1 MFEYL
6 LNIIGSEWMIIIFVA
21 LILLLGTNRFPEAA
35 KKIGKIVGEYK
46 KAKDTV
52 EKQMKDVTKE
62 NLEVSGPVKDE
73 RQKLDAMSKTLG
85 IDSKSKSDEELR
97 GIIKNKIGRPE
108 NKIGQPHRL
117 KNNQASVSF
126 YCRFGSSVL

>member
-1 MFEYL
+1 VLEYS
-6 LNIIGSEWMIIIFVA
+6 LNIIGTEWIMIVFVV

-62 NLEVSGPVKDE
+62 NIEVSGPVKDE
-73 RQKLDAMSKTLG
+73 RKKLEIMANHFGVDCESKTDDELKKI
-85 IDSKSKSDEELR
+85 ID
-97 GIIKNKIGRPE
+97 G
-108 NKIGQPHRL
+108 KIGQPQ
-117 KNNQASVSF
+117 KEAQAKK
-126 YCRFGSSVL
+126 

>member
-1 MFEYL
+1 VFEYL
-6 LNIIGSEWMIIIFVA
+6 LNIIGSEWIMIIFIA
-21 LILLLGTNRFPEAA
+21 LILLLGTDRFPEAA
-35 KKIGKIVGEYK
+35 KTIGKLVGEYK

-73 RQKLDAMSKTLG
+73 RQKLDAISKTLG

-97 GIIKNKIGRPE
+97 GIIKNKIGQPE
-108 NKIGQPHRL
+108 NKIGQPEN
-117 KNNQASVSF
+117 KIGQPENETQTKK
-126 YCRFGSSVL
+126 

>member
-1 MFEYL
+1 M
-6 LNIIGSEWMIIIFVA
+6 NIIGSEWIMIIFIA
-21 LILLLGTNRFPEAA
+21 LILLFGTKRFPEAA

-62 NLEVSGPVKDE
+62 NFEVSGPVKDE

-85 IDSKSKSDEELR
+85 IDSKSKSDEELKE
-97 GIIKNKIGRPE
+97 IIKNKIGQPE
-108 NKIGQPHRL
+108 NETQTK
-117 KNNQASVSF
+117 K
-126 YCRFGSSVL
+126 

>member
-1 MFEYL
+1 MLEYS
-6 LNIIGSEWMIIIFVA
+6 LNIIGTEWVMIIFIT

-62 NLEVSGPVKDE
+62 NFEVSGPVKNE
-73 RQKLDAMSKTLG
+73 RKKLEIMASHFSVDCENKTDSELKKI
-85 IDSKSKSDEELR
+85 IDS
-97 GIIKNKIGRPE
+97 
-108 NKIGQPHRL
+108 KIGQPQ
-117 KNNQASVSF
+117 KETQSKK
-126 YCRFGSSVL
+126 

>member
-1 MFEYL
+1 
-6 LNIIGSEWMIIIFVA
+6 MIIIFVA
-21 LILLLGTNRFPEAA
+21 VILLFGSNRFPEAA

-73 RQKLDAMSKTLG
+73 RQKLDVMSKTLG

-97 GIIKNKIGRPE
+97 GIIKNKIGQPE
-108 NKIGQPHRL
+108 NETQTK
-117 KNNQASVSF
+117 K
-126 YCRFGSSVL
+126 

>member
-1 MFEYL
+1 
-6 LNIIGSEWMIIIFVA
+6 MIIIFVA
-21 LILLLGTNRFPEAA
+21 VILLFGSNRFPEAA

-62 NLEVSGPVKDE
+62 NFEVSGPVKDE

-85 IDSKSKSDEELR
+85 IDSKSKSNEELR
-97 GIIKNKIGRPE
+97 GIIKNKIGQTE
-108 NKIGQPHRL
+108 NETQTK
-117 KNNQASVSF
+117 K
-126 YCRFGSSVL
+126 

>member
-1 MFEYL
+1 M

-73 RQKLDAMSKTLG
+73 RKKLEIMANHLG
-85 IDSKSKSDEELR
+85 EDSKSKTDDELKK
-97 GIIKNKIGRPE
+97 IIDS
-108 NKIGQPHRL
+108 KIGQPQ
-117 KNNQASVSF
+117 KETQSKK
-126 YCRFGSSVL
+126 

>member
-1 MFEYL
+1 MLEYS
-6 LNIIGSEWMIIIFVA
+6 LNIIGTEWVMIIFIT

-62 NLEVSGPVKDE
+62 NFEVSGPVKNE
-73 RQKLDAMSKTLG
+73 RKKLEIMASHFGVEHESKTDDELKKI
-85 IDSKSKSDEELR
+85 IDS
-97 GIIKNKIGRPE
+97 
-108 NKIGQPHRL
+108 KIGQPQ
-117 KNNQASVSF
+117 KETQSKK
-126 YCRFGSSVL
+126 

>member
-6 LNIIGSEWMIIIFVA
+6 LNIIGSEWIMIIFIA

-62 NLEVSGPVKDE
+62 SFEVSGPVKDE
-73 RQKLDAMSKTLG
+73 RKKLEIMASHFGVNCENKTDDELKKI
-85 IDSKSKSDEELR
+85 IDS
-97 GIIKNKIGRPE
+97 
-108 NKIGQPHRL
+108 KIGQPQ
-117 KNNQASVSF
+117 KETQTKK
-126 YCRFGSSVL
+126 

>member
-1 MFEYL
+1 
-6 LNIIGSEWMIIIFVA
+6 MIIIFVA
-21 LILLLGTNRFPEAA
+21 VILLFGSNRFPEAA

-62 NLEVSGPVKDE
+62 NFEVSGPVKDE

-97 GIIKNKIGRPE
+97 GIIKNKIGQPE
-108 NKIGQPHRL
+108 NETQTK
-117 KNNQASVSF
+117 K
-126 YCRFGSSVL
+126 

>member
-1 MFEYL
+1 
-6 LNIIGSEWMIIIFVA
+6 MIIFFA

-73 RQKLDAMSKTLG
+73 RKKLETMANTLG
-85 IDSKSKSDEELR
+85 IDFKSKTDDELKK
-97 GIIKNKIGRPE
+97 IIDS
-108 NKIGQPHRL
+108 KIGQPQ
-117 KNNQASVSF
+117 KETQTKK
-126 YCRFGSSVL
+126 

>member
-1 MFEYL
+1 VLEYL

-21 LILLLGTNRFPEAA
+21 VILLFGSNRFPEAA

-62 NLEVSGPVKDE
+62 NFEVSGPVKDE

-97 GIIKNKIGRPE
+97 GIIKNKIGQPE
-108 NKIGQPHRL
+108 NETRTK
-117 KNNQASVSF
+117 K
-126 YCRFGSSVL
+126 